1 MLAGA
6 EKSFEFVPLGL
17 AEFNPIS
24 YIHACLLV
32 ARGTDEQQNRMAFV
46 SLPAKTFTDKQGQYL
61 AFIYAYTRLNRRPPA
76 ETDMQRYFQVSPP
89 SVHQMVLTLE
99 REGFIRRQ
107 PGVARSIEMLIDP
120 ECLPVLR

>member
-1 MLAGA
+1 
-6 EKSFEFVPLGL
+6 
-17 AEFNPIS
+17 
-24 YIHACLLV
+24 
-32 ARGTDEQQNRMAFV
+32 MAFV
-46 SLPAKTFTDKQGQYL
+46 SLPAKSFTQKQGQYL

-76 ETDMQRYFQVSPP
+76 EIDMQRYFQVSPP

-107 PGVARSIEMLIDP
+107 PGVARSTEMLIDP